1 MSSLHVL
8 QQTDEWFNPNSFC
21 HVETKLTIGTIVSL
35 NVFFKLKEK
44 IAKFKFW
51 F

>member
-35 NVFFKLKEK
+35 NVFLN
-44 IAKFKFW
+44 
-51 F
+51 